1 MTSPLSKSAALVL
14 VIVLLVSCS
23 PVSPPA
29 AKQTALEVG
38 AILPLTGSGSDQ
50 GVWIKNA
57 LEVAAADIKEKEGVE
72 VQLIFE
78 DSKGGNPKEAI
89 TAYQAITQFH
99 KVPAIVTWGSG
110 VGTALIPM
118 ADADKI
124 VQIGVA
130 TATPKYSIKGDYSF
144 RLFPSTDIE
153 GKYNANL
160 VYNVLGMREA
170 GIVYSD
176 NDYGVSEKDAFAQ
189 EFKRLGGSVIDAE
202 AINPAETDYR
212 TQVLKL
218 KTASPKVVFLAVYPK
233 EGLLFLKQS
242 VEEGLASKM
251 FASTAI
257 VGSDVFKDASAQG
270 IIISLQKF
278 DSGSSDQDISRF
290 VSGYKARFNEAP
302 EIYQA
307 RAYDALRI
315 IVDNL
320 KGCESQA
327 DGNCLKANLE
337 KMVPAKGVTG
347 DTSFNEFGDLSSA
360 EFNLKMIKEGKLEP
374 FEVVKESSAQ
384 T

>member
-1 MTSPLSKSAALVL
+1 L
-14 VIVLLVSCS
+14 IFVLLVSCS
-23 PVSPPA
+23 PDSPPA
-29 AKQTALEVG
+29 AEQSPVLEVG

-57 LEVAAADIKEKEGVE
+57 LEVAAEDIKEKEGVD
-72 VQLIFE
+72 VSLIFE

-110 VGTALIPM
+110 VGTALIPLY
-118 ADADKI
+118 DTDKI
-124 VQIGVA
+124 VQVGVA
-130 TATPKYSIKGDYSF
+130 TATPKYSVKGDYSF
-144 RLFPSTDIE
+144 RLFPSTDLE
-153 GKYNANL
+153 GRYNANL
-160 VYNVLGMREA
+160 VYSVLGMREA
-170 GIVYSD
+170 GVVYSD

-189 EFKRLGGSVIDAE
+189 EFKKLGGAIVDVE

-218 KTASPKVVFLAVYPK
+218 KTASPKIVFLAAYPK

-242 VEEGLASKM
+242 VDEGLSSKM

-278 DSGSSDQDISRF
+278 DSGSSDPIISQF
-290 VSGYKARFNEAP
+290 VSGYSSKFSENP

-320 KGCESQA
+320 KGCASRS
-327 DGNCLKANLE
+327 DGQCLKANLE
-337 KMVPAKGVTG
+337 KMATAKGVTG
-347 DTSFNEFGDLSSA
+347 DISFNEFGDLASA
-360 EFNLKMIKEGKLEP
+360 EFNLKTIKGGSLAP
-374 FEVVKESSAQ
+374 FEVVREASAQ
-384 T
+384 G

>member
-1 MTSPLSKSAALVL
+1 MESFLSKSA
-14 VIVLLVSCS
+14 VITLILLLLVSCS
-23 PVSPPA
+23 PTLPPP
-29 AKQTALEVG
+29 KTESSVVEVG

-57 LEVAAADIKEKEGVE
+57 LEVAADDIKEKDGIDVNL
-72 VQLIFE
+72 VFE

-118 ADADKI
+118 ADTDKI
-124 VQIGVA
+124 VQVGVA
-130 TATPKYSIKGDYSF
+130 TATPKYSIKEDYSF
-144 RLFPSTDIE
+144 RLFPSTDLE
-153 GKYNANL
+153 GKYNADL
-160 VYNVLGMREA
+160 VYNILGMHEA

-176 NDYGVSEKDAFAQ
+176 NDYGVSEKDAFAT
-189 EFKRLGGSVIDAE
+189 EFKRLGGTIVDVE

-218 KTASPKVVFLAVYPK
+218 KNLNPRIVFLAVYPK

-290 VSGYKARFNEAP
+290 VSSYKARFNDAP

-307 RAYDALRI
+307 RAYDSLRI

-320 KGCESQA
+320 KECTSKS
-327 DGNCLKANLE
+327 DGQCLKDSLE
-337 KMVPAKGVTG
+337 KMASSKGVTG
-347 DTSFNEFGDLSSA
+347 DISFNEFGDLASA
-360 EFNLKMIKEGKLEP
+360 EFNLKTIKDGKLAP
-374 FEVVKESSAQ
+374 FEVVK
-384 T
+384 

>member
-1 MTSPLSKSAALVL
+1 M
-14 VIVLLVSCS
+14 
-23 PVSPPA
+23 
-29 AKQTALEVG
+29 EVG

-57 LEVAAADIKEKEGVE
+57 LEVAADDIKEKDGIDVNL
-72 VQLIFE
+72 VFE

-118 ADADKI
+118 ADTDKI
-124 VQIGVA
+124 VQVGVA
-130 TATPKYSIKGDYSF
+130 TATPKYSIKEDYSF
-144 RLFPSTDIE
+144 RLFPSTDLE
-153 GKYNANL
+153 GKYNADL
-160 VYNVLGMREA
+160 VYNILGMHEA

-176 NDYGVSEKDAFAQ
+176 NDYGVSEKDAFAT
-189 EFKRLGGSVIDAE
+189 EFKRLGGTIVDVE

-218 KTASPKVVFLAVYPK
+218 KNLNPRIVFLAVYPK

-290 VSGYKARFNEAP
+290 VSSYKARFNDAP

-307 RAYDALRI
+307 RAYDSLRI

-320 KGCESQA
+320 KECTSKS
-327 DGNCLKANLE
+327 DGQCLKDSLE
-337 KMVPAKGVTG
+337 KMASSKGVTG
-347 DTSFNEFGDLSSA
+347 DISFNEFGDLASA
-360 EFNLKMIKEGKLEP
+360 EFNLKTIKDGKLAP
-374 FEVVKESSAQ
+374 F
-384 T
+384 